1 MSAQLTCYLKQ
12 LPIMCGE
19 PSSLTLG
26 QPTWY
31 NSPPLLV
38 KEPLSTLPLKPF
50 PNIQAP
56 TCLPTPNTQ
65 DRHAQLWSMEWV
77 KWSHR
82 RFLILI
88 HCSRRWSNRCEGSG
102 LKYTH
107 LIITSSIEYN
117 PDDHPTMAYILDKF
131 ENLTP

>member
-38 KEPLSTLPLKPF
+38 KEPLSILPRKPF
-50 PNIQAP
+50 PYIQSP
-56 TCLPTPNTQ
+56 PPLPHPNLPRLMYIATEY
-65 DRHAQLWSMEWV
+65 WWV
-77 KWSHR
+77 IPISY
-82 RFLILI
+82 L
-88 HCSRRWSNRCEGSG
+88 RWSNRCEGSG